1 MGEDLKQKQFN
12 LEQKIPEIE
21 MEMDQ
26 ILYPDLNHRDI
37 GKQRGY
43 GPCPDPSEQKEGAKQ
58 LLGAEV
64 VGITALNPGAG
75 AAAAAGLGAAGVVTE
90 GIGKLTGN
98 QDIKDVGEVWKEAP
112 VQPVKEVKKAFDK

>member
-1 MGEDLKQKQFN
+1 MGEDLKQTQFN

-21 MEMDQ
+21 MEVDQ

-37 GKQRGY
+37 GKQGGY
-43 GPCPDPSEQKEGAKQ
+43 GPCPDPSEEKEGAKQ
-58 LLGAEV
+58 VLGTV
-64 VGITALNPGAG
+64 TTGITATNPAVGI
-75 AAAAAGLGAAGVVTE
+75 AASAGLGATGVVTE

-112 VQPVKEVKKAFDK
+112 VQPIKEVKKTLD